1 MGRRGARRHGD
12 GVDVIGID
20 TNVLLRWLVDDP
32 VIATHGDR
40 QRALAVDLIENS
52 GERFFINQIVLAET
66 IWVLRR
72 KMKHESAVVAGLV
85 ERLLQLSD
93 AVVQDATSVAV
104 AVQAFRAGPGD
115 FADHLIGAVN
125 AAEGCRTT
133 WTFDQAAAQS
143 PHFSLLGDAASK
155 P

>member
-1 MGRRGARRHGD
+1 M
-12 GVDVIGID
+12 IGID
-20 TNVLLRWLVDDP
+20 TNILLRWLVDDP
-32 VIATHGDR
+32 VIATQNDR

-72 KMKHESAVVAGLV
+72 KVKHGNAVIAGSV
-85 ERLLQLSD
+85 ERLLQMSD
-93 AVVQDATSVAV
+93 VVIQDATSVAA
-104 AVQAFRAGPGD
+104 AVQAFRSGPGD
-115 FADHLIGAVN
+115 FADYLIGTVN

-133 WTFDQAAAQS
+133 WTFDHAASQS
-143 PHFSLLGDAASK
+143 PHFSLLDDRAPK

>member
-12 GVDVIGID
+12 GLNVIGLD
-20 TNVLLRWLVDDP
+20 TNVLLRWVVDDP
-32 VIATHGDR
+32 LIATQNDR
-40 QRALAVDLIENS
+40 QRALAIDLIENS

-72 KMKHESAVVAGLV
+72 KVKHENAVIAGLV
-85 ERLLQLSD
+85 ERLLQMSD
-93 AVVQDATSVAV
+93 VVVQHATSVAA
-104 AVQAFRAGPGD
+104 AVQVFRSSPGD
-115 FADHLIGAVN
+115 FADHLIGTVN

-133 WTFDQAAAQS
+133 WTFDQAASRS
-143 PHFSLLGDAASK
+143 PPCSLLDDSVSK

>member
-1 MGRRGARRHGD
+1 VDRRGACRYGD
-12 GVDVIGID
+12 GLDVIGID

-32 VIATHGDR
+32 VVTTQNDR

-72 KMKHESAVVAGLV
+72 KVKHENAVIAGLV
-85 ERLLQLSD
+85 ERLLQMSD
-93 AVVQDATSVAV
+93 VVVQDATSVAV
-104 AVQAFRAGPGD
+104 AVQAFRSGAGD
-115 FADHLIGAVN
+115 FADHLIGTVN

-133 WTFDQAAAQS
+133 WTFDHAASRS
-143 PHFSLLGDAASK
+143 PHFSLLGDSVSK